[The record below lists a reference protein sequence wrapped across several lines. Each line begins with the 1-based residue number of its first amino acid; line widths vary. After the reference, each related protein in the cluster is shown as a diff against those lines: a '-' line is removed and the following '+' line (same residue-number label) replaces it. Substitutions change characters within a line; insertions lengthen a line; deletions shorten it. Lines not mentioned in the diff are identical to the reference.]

1 MFVIIIIVNMILKLW
16 KHKKGTYII
25 VFEFIGVSKIYK
37 KEFLAV
43 NDINLKINQGEFVFL
58 VGRSGAG
65 KSTLVKLLLKE
76 EDPTAGKILYKGNDI
91 TKIRRRGIPV
101 YRRNIGFVFQDFRL
115 LSKMTVYENVAFAME
130 IIGTS
135 TKTIRREIPTVLSM
149 VGLADKSKSY
159 PDELSGGEKQRVAIA
174 RAVINRPEIIIADEP
189 TGNLDHDTSLEIM
202 KIFTEINRRGTTLI
216 MATHDREIVNRM
228 QKRVIEI
235 KKGSIIRDIK
245 SGGYQSE
252 F

>member
-1 MFVIIIIVNMILKLW
+1 M
-16 KHKKGTYII
+16 
-25 VFEFIGVSKIYK
+25 FEFIGVSKVYK

-43 NDINLKINQGEFVFL
+43 NDINLKINQGEFVFI

-91 TKIRRRGIPV
+91 ARIRRRGIPV
-101 YRRNIGFVFQDFRL
+101 YRRNIGFIFQDFRL
-115 LSKMTVYENVAFAME
+115 LPKMTVYENVAFAME

-135 TKTIRREIPTVLSM
+135 SKTIRREIPTVLSM

-159 PDELSGGEKQRVAIA
+159 PDELSGGEQQRVAIA
-174 RAVINRPEIIIADEP
+174 RAVINRPEVIIADEP